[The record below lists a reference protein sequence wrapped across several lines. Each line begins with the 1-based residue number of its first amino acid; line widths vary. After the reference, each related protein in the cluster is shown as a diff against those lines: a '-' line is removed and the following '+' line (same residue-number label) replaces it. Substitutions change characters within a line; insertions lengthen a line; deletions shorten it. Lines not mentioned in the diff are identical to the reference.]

1 MEKNRIS
8 SPPPQQTAPAAPTQR
23 SKQATQAAPDDASG
37 GAGGFLSLLSAL
49 GDSME
54 CAAEAIPLGS
64 AIDPELVEVTEDPLV
79 SLLPVALAAD
89 DTLPAAVL
97 PSVADDAPVDLPAV
111 FTPLTDAAA
120 LMAWLSGNMR
130 QTAQT
135 AQMPQVAQT
144 GISQAVSAAVNLE
157 QQGASTLSLAQGNAL
172 TGLQNNSLASLQTEL
187 VPLGGLVAQTA
198 RLDGAADVR
207 AQDAQNPLL
216 GSRRGFSRASSAL
229 SSGLASVSTAALA
242 AGQRSVGGDKPLASA
257 ASAALT
263 ATPAVQTAPERRDAA
278 AAGAGIPRTGSEFNP
293 TPAQAAQI
301 AAPAPDAFARSTGD
315 RAMPG
320 GTTEVWG
327 GGTAGPE
334 ASQSVETGTAVAE
347 PQQTAAEDALA
358 DQVAFWVSENL
369 QNAELT
375 VTHDGKPVEVS
386 VSMSGK
392 EAHIVFGS
400 DQSETRDL
408 LDASVAQLRE
418 LLQSEGLI
426 LSGMTVGNS
435 GARNA
440 NPDGSGSSGSSDRP
454 RGRQG
459 ARQAQVLAPVA
470 EAGVRRANVVT
481 DKSVDVFV

>member
-8 SPPPQQTAPAAPTQR
+8 SPPQQTAPAAPTLR
-23 SKQATQAAPDDASG
+23 SKPTTQAASDDASSG

-54 CAAEAIPLGS
+54 CLVEDAAGTTVFDAAE
-64 AIDPELVEVTEDPLV
+64 
-79 SLLPVALAAD
+79 LLP
-89 DTLPAAVL
+89 
-97 PSVADDAPVDLPAV
+97 ADDAQEDGV
-111 FTPLTDAAA
+111 DAAG
-120 LMAWLSGNMR
+120 LMAWLTS

-135 AQMPQVAQT
+135 GAGQLASDT
-144 GISQAVSAAVNLE
+144 TDLG
-157 QQGASTLSLAQGNAL
+157 QGASALSSLAQGNAL
-172 TGLQNNSLASLQTEL
+172 TGLQDKSLASLQADL
-187 VPLGGLVAQTA
+187 LPPGGLVAQTA

-207 AQDAQNPLL
+207 AQDSQNPLL
-216 GSRRGFSRASSAL
+216 GARRGFSRASSAL
-229 SSGLASVSTAALA
+229 SSGLVGVSTAALA

-257 ASAALT
+257 ALSASPALQ
-263 ATPAVQTAPERRDAA
+263 AAPERRDAA
-278 AAGAGIPRTGSEFNP
+278 GAGLARAGFDFNP
-293 TPAQAAQI
+293 APAQPAQAA
-301 AAPAPDAFARSTGD
+301 APTPDALVRSTGD

-334 ASQSVETGTAVAE
+334 ASQSVEIGTAVAE
-347 PQQTAAEDALA
+347 PQQQTAAEDALA

-418 LLQSEGLI
+418 LLHSEGLT

-440 NPDGSGSSGSSDRP
+440 NPDGSGGSDTP

-459 ARQAQVLAPVA
+459 GRTAQVQAPVTETGA
-470 EAGVRRANVVT
+470 RRANVVT

>member
-1 MEKNRIS
+1 MEKTRIS

-54 CAAEAIPLGS
+54 CLVEDSVGTT
-64 AIDPELVEVTEDPLV
+64 AIDSSE
-79 SLLPVALAAD
+79 LLPV
-89 DTLPAAVL
+89 
-97 PSVADDAPVDLPAV
+97 DDAPTDG
-111 FTPLTDAAA
+111 TDAAT
-120 LMAWLSGNMR
+120 LMAWLTSQTT

-135 AQMPQVAQT
+135 GA
-144 GISQAVSAAVNLE
+144 GQAASDATDVG
-157 QQGASTLSLAQGNAL
+157 QGASTLNLLAQGNAL
-172 TGLQNNSLASLQTEL
+172 TDLQDKSLASLQADL
-187 VPLGGLVAQTA
+187 LPPGGLVAQTA

-207 AQDAQNPLL
+207 AQEAQNPLL
-216 GSRRGFSRASSAL
+216 AARRGFSRASGAL
-229 SSGLASVSTAALA
+229 SAGLAGVSTAALA

-257 ASAALT
+257 ALT
-263 ATPAVQTAPERRDAA
+263 ATPAVQAAPERRDAQT
-278 AAGAGIPRTGSEFNP
+278 AGAGLPRTGSEFNP

-301 AAPAPDAFARSTGD
+301 AAPTPDAFARSTGD

-347 PQQTAAEDALA
+347 PQQQTAAEDALA
-358 DQVAFWVSENL
+358 EQVAFWVSENL

-400 DQSETRDL
+400 DQSETREL

-440 NPDGSGSSGSSDRP
+440 NPDGSGGSDTP

-459 ARQAQVLAPVA
+459 GRTAQVQAPVA
-470 EAGVRRANVVT
+470 ETGVRRANVVT

>member
-8 SPPPQQTAPAAPTQR
+8 SPPPAQTAPAAHTSR
-23 SKQATQAAPDDASG
+23 SKAAAPAAPDDASG

-54 CAAEAIPLGS
+54 CLVEDSVGTT
-64 AIDPELVEVTEDPLV
+64 AIDTSE
-79 SLLPVALAAD
+79 LLPV
-89 DTLPAAVL
+89 
-97 PSVADDAPVDLPAV
+97 DDAPTDGTDPA
-111 FTPLTDAAA
+111 T
-120 LMAWLSGNMR
+120 LMAWLTSQTT

-135 AQMPQVAQT
+135 GV
-144 GISQAVSAAVNLE
+144 SQAATDTTDLG
-157 QQGASTLSLAQGNAL
+157 QGASTLNLLAQGNAL
-172 TGLQNNSLASLQTEL
+172 TGLQDKSLASLQTEL

-207 AQDAQNPLL
+207 AQDSQNPLL

-229 SSGLASVSTAALA
+229 SAGLAGVSTAALA
-242 AGQRSVGGDKPLASA
+242 AGQRSVGSDKPLASA
-257 ASAALT
+257 TL
-263 ATPAVQTAPERRDAA
+263 ATTPTLQTVPERRDAA
-278 AAGAGIPRTGSEFNP
+278 AAGAGLPRTGSEFNL
-293 TPAQAAQI
+293 TPAPAAQI
-301 AAPAPDAFARSTGD
+301 AAPTPDAFARSTGD

-334 ASQSVETGTAVAE
+334 ASQSVETGAAVAE

-358 DQVAFWVSENL
+358 DQIAFWVSENL

-400 DQSETRDL
+400 DQSETREL

-426 LSGMTVGNS
+426 LSGMTVGGS
-435 GARNA
+435 GARNT
-440 NPDGSGSSGSSDRP
+440 NPDGRGGGSDDTP

-459 ARQAQVLAPVA
+459 GRQAQVLAPVV
-470 EAGVRRANVVT
+470 ETGVRRPHVVT